1 MKKNTTGFSL
11 IELMIVVAII
21 AILAAIAIPS
31 YREYIQ
37 RGNKSEAKSKLMEL
51 MQVQQKYF
59 TQHLRYAER
68 LKPNGAGPDKCN
80 NSLCYPD
87 NFLTVDNKY
96 SIGIRKNRNT
106 ITIFAD
112 PTDGKNTFGT
122 GDDEISLSSDDT
134 KSPNWN

>member
-1 MKKNTTGFSL
+1 MKKNTAGFSL

-59 TQHLRYAER
+59 TQNLRYANKLGLEVDDSCSR
-68 LKPNGAGPDKCN
+68 S
-80 NSLCYPD
+80 SLCYPS
-87 NFLTVDNKY
+87 NFLNVDNKY
-96 SIGIRKNRNT
+96 SIGVRNGGT
-106 ITIFAD
+106 ILFAN

-122 GDDEISLSSDDT
+122 GNDEITINVNDE
-134 KSPNWN
+134 KSPNWD